1 MNASERARRCGLYQI
16 GEVSKIGGIS
26 QRTLR
31 HYDELG
37 LMQPD
42 LVGDNG
48 YRYYSLQTMLKIPV
62 INYLK
67 MMGLSLE
74 EIASMMQHS
83 SLGQARKFLSKH
95 LEECDEQARLLA
107 EKREAIVEWS
117 ELVEEANMVLRVRPR
132 NVNVK
137 YLPRQELLGLQTRFS
152 GSFAESIVSLEFASY
167 VQDIDNAIAGPVILR
182 FPSVEDAVAAAADG
196 SECDVWLLQKP
207 IRPIN
212 PNDAFVCPEGMYL
225 STYHVGAFEE
235 LGEAYSRLT
244 EFANDNGYKV
254 AGPAI
259 ERFVSDYWTTYNSDL
274 FVAEVLLLTETE

>member
-83 SLGQARKFLSKH
+83 SLRQARSLLTKH

-117 ELVEEANMVLRVRPR
+117 ELVDEANMVLRAKPK

-225 STYHVGAFEE
+225 STYHVGPFEK
-235 LGEAYSRLT
+235 LGEAYGRLLD
-244 EFANDNGYKV
+244 FAQENDYKI
-254 AGPAI
+254 AGPAV

>member
-74 EIASMMQHS
+74 EIASMMQHP

-95 LEECDEQARLLA
+95 LAECDEQARLLA

>member
-95 LEECDEQARLLA
+95 LAECDEQARLLA

-117 ELVEEANMVLRVRPR
+117 ELVEEANMVLRVRPK

-196 SECDVWLLQKP
+196 SECYVWLLQKP

-212 PNDAFVCPEGMYL
+212 PNDAFVCPQGMYL

>member
-95 LEECDEQARLLA
+95 LAECDEQARLLA

-117 ELVEEANMVLRVRPR
+117 ELVEEANMVLRVRPK

-152 GSFAESIVSLEFASY
+152 GSFAESIVSLECASY
-167 VQDIDNAIAGPVILR
+167 GQDIDNAIAGPVILR

-212 PNDAFVCPEGMYL
+212 PNDAFVCPQGMYL

>member
-95 LEECDEQARLLA
+95 LAECDEQARLLA
-107 EKREAIVEWS
+107 EKRGAIVEWS
-117 ELVEEANMVLRVRPR
+117 ELVEEANMVLRVRPK

-212 PNDAFVCPEGMYL
+212 PNDAFVCSEGMYL

>member
-31 HYDELG
+31 HYDKLG

-74 EIASMMQHS
+74 EIASMMQHP

-95 LEECDEQARLLA
+95 LAECDKQARLLA

-117 ELVEEANMVLRVRPR
+117 ELVEEANMVLRVRPK

-167 VQDIDNAIAGPVILR
+167 VQDVDNAIAGPVILR

>member
-74 EIASMMQHS
+74 EIASMMQHP

-95 LEECDEQARLLA
+95 LAECDKQARLLA

-117 ELVEEANMVLRVRPR
+117 ELVEEANMVLRVRPK

-167 VQDIDNAIAGPVILR
+167 VQDVDNAIAGPVILR

>member
-1 MNASERARRCGLYQI
+1 MNANERARRCGLYQI

-37 LMQPD
+37 LMRPD

-95 LEECDEQARLLA
+95 LAECDEQARLLA

-117 ELVEEANMVLRVRPR
+117 ELVDEANMVLRAKPK

-137 YLPRQELLGLQTRFS
+137 YLPRQELLGLKTRFS
-152 GSFAESIVSLEFASY
+152 GSFAESVVSLEFASY
-167 VQDIDNAIAGPVILR
+167 VQDVENAIAGPVILR
-182 FPSVEDAVAAAADG
+182 FPSVDDAVAAASDG
-196 SECDVWLLQKP
+196 
-207 IRPIN
+207 
-212 PNDAFVCPEGMYL
+212 
-225 STYHVGAFEE
+225 
-235 LGEAYSRLT
+235 
-244 EFANDNGYKV
+244 
-254 AGPAI
+254 
-259 ERFVSDYWTTYNSDL
+259 
-274 FVAEVLLLTETE
+274 AE

>member
-1 MNASERARRCGLYQI
+1 MNANERARRCGLYQI

-37 LMQPD
+37 LMRPD

-74 EIASMMQHS
+74 EIASMMQYS

-95 LEECDEQARLLA
+95 LAECDEQARLLA

-117 ELVEEANMVLRVRPR
+117 ELVDEANMVLRAKPK

-137 YLPRQELLGLQTRFS
+137 YLPRQELLGLKTRFS

-167 VQDIDNAIAGPVILR
+167 VQDVENAIAGPVILR
-182 FPSVEDAVAAAADG
+182 FPSVDDAVAAATDG
-196 SECDVWLLQKP
+196 AECDVWLLQKP
-207 IRPIN
+207 IRPI
-212 PNDAFVCPEGMYL
+212 DSKIAFVRPEGM
-225 STYHVGAFEE
+225 
-235 LGEAYSRLT
+235 
-244 EFANDNGYKV
+244 
-254 AGPAI
+254 
-259 ERFVSDYWTTYNSDL
+259 
-274 FVAEVLLLTETE
+274 

>member
-1 MNASERARRCGLYQI
+1 MNANERARRCGLYQI

-37 LMQPD
+37 LMRPD

-95 LEECDEQARLLA
+95 LAECDEQTRLLA

-117 ELVEEANMVLRVRPR
+117 ELVDEANMVLRAKPK

-137 YLPRQELLGLQTRFS
+137 YLPRQELLGLKTRFS
-152 GSFAESIVSLEFASY
+152 GSFAESVVSLEFASY
-167 VQDIDNAIAGPVILR
+167 VQDVENAIAGPVILR
-182 FPSVEDAVAAAADG
+182 FPSVDDAVAAASDG
-196 SECDVWLLQKP
+196 AECDVWLLQKP
-207 IRPIN
+207 IRPI
-212 PNDAFVCPEGMYL
+212 DSKIAFVRPEGMYL
-225 STYHVGAFEE
+225 STYHVGPFEK
-235 LGEAYSRLT
+235 LDEAYRRLT
-244 EFANDNGYKV
+244 DFARENGYKV
-254 AGPAI
+254 AGPAL

-274 FVAEVLLLTETE
+274 FVVEVLLLTETE

>member
-95 LEECDEQARLLA
+95 LAECDEQARLLA

-117 ELVEEANMVLRVRPR
+117 ELVEEANMVLRVRPK

-212 PNDAFVCPEGMYL
+212 PNDAFVCPQGMYL

-259 ERFVSDYWTTYNSDL
+259 ERFVSDYWTTYNSDF

>member
-1 MNASERARRCGLYQI
+1 MNASEHARRCGLYQI

-74 EIASMMQHS
+74 EIASMMQHP

-95 LEECDEQARLLA
+95 LAECDKQAQLLA

-117 ELVEEANMVLRVRPR
+117 ELVEEANMVLRVRPK

>member
-42 LVGDNG
+42 LVGNNG

-74 EIASMMQHS
+74 EIASMMQHP
-83 SLGQARKFLSKH
+83 SLGQVRKFLSKH
-95 LEECDEQARLLA
+95 LAECDKQAQLLA

-117 ELVEEANMVLRVRPR
+117 ELVEEANMVLRVRPK

-167 VQDIDNAIAGPVILR
+167 VQDVDNAIAGPVILR

>member
-74 EIASMMQHS
+74 EIASMMQHP

-95 LEECDEQARLLA
+95 LAECDKQAQLLA

-117 ELVEEANMVLRVRPR
+117 ELVEEANMVLRVRPK

-167 VQDIDNAIAGPVILR
+167 VQDVDNAIAGPVILR

>member
-95 LEECDEQARLLA
+95 LAECDEQARLLA

-117 ELVEEANMVLRVRPR
+117 ELVEEANMVLRVRPK

-244 EFANDNGYKV
+244 EFANDSGYKV

>member
-83 SLGQARKFLSKH
+83 SLRQARSLLTKH

-117 ELVEEANMVLRVRPR
+117 ELVDEANMVLRAKPK

-259 ERFVSDYWTTYNSDL
+259 ERFVSDYWTTCNSDL

>member
-1 MNASERARRCGLYQI
+1 
-16 GEVSKIGGIS
+16 
-26 QRTLR
+26 
-31 HYDELG
+31 
-37 LMQPD
+37 
-42 LVGDNG
+42 
-48 YRYYSLQTMLKIPV
+48 
-62 INYLK
+62 
-67 MMGLSLE
+67 
-74 EIASMMQHS
+74 MQHS

-95 LEECDEQARLLA
+95 LAECDEQARLLA

-117 ELVEEANMVLRVRPR
+117 ELVEEANMVLRVRPK

-207 IRPIN
+207 IRPIDPKN
-212 PNDAFVCPEGMYL
+212 AFVRPEGMYL
-225 STYHVGAFEE
+225 STYHVGPFEK
-235 LGEAYSRLT
+235 LGEAYGRLLVAQ
-244 EFANDNGYKV
+244 ENDYKI
-254 AGPAI
+254 AGPAV

>member
-95 LEECDEQARLLA
+95 LAECDEQARLLA
-107 EKREAIVEWS
+107 EKRGAIVEWS
-117 ELVEEANMVLRVRPR
+117 ELVEEANMVLRVRPK

-225 STYHVGAFEE
+225 STYHVGEFEE

>member
-37 LMQPD
+37 LMKPD

-74 EIASMMQHS
+74 EIASMMQHP

-95 LEECDEQARLLA
+95 LAECDKQARLLA

-117 ELVEEANMVLRVRPR
+117 ELVEEASMVLRVRPK

-167 VQDIDNAIAGPVILR
+167 VQDVDNAIAGPVILR

-212 PNDAFVCPEGMYL
+212 PDDAFVCPEGMYL

>member
-67 MMGLSLE
+67 MMGLSLG

-95 LEECDEQARLLA
+95 LAECDEQARLLA

-117 ELVEEANMVLRVRPR
+117 ELVEEANMVLRVRPK

-212 PNDAFVCPEGMYL
+212 PNDAFVCPQGMYL

>member
-83 SLGQARKFLSKH
+83 SLGKARKFLSKH
-95 LEECDEQARLLA
+95 LAECDEQARLLA

-117 ELVEEANMVLRVRPR
+117 ELVEEANMVLRVRPK

-167 VQDIDNAIAGPVILR
+167 VQDVDNAIAGPVILR

-212 PNDAFVCPEGMYL
+212 PDDAFVCPEGMYL

>member
-42 LVGDNG
+42 LVGNNG

-74 EIASMMQHS
+74 EIASMMQHP

-95 LEECDEQARLLA
+95 LAECDKQAQLLA

-117 ELVEEANMVLRVRPR
+117 ELVEEANMVLRVRPK

-167 VQDIDNAIAGPVILR
+167 VQDVDNAIAGPVILR

>member
-95 LEECDEQARLLA
+95 LAECDEQARLLA

-117 ELVEEANMVLRVRPR
+117 ELVEEANMVLRVRPK

-212 PNDAFVCPEGMYL
+212 PNDAFVCPQGMYL